1 MTTLGWIGLGRI
13 GLPMASRLLSS
24 GHELLVHDLDPA
36 KVGEM
41 VLKGAAAAVSPNDM
55 AARAATIFTCVIDG
69 RSLEDVLFG
78 PDGLTSAASVDTL
91 LVDHTSIDPDE
102 CRALAARARSVC
114 GLRMIDAPISGGP
127 AVAVEGKLVGWLGGD
142 VEDVERVKPLI
153 AHYVA
158 KATHMGAIG
167 QGQLSKSCSQ
177 FIVASTIALWSQML
191 RYAES
196 CGLDPSLL
204 IEALQG
210 GAADSPI
217 SRVFG
222 RQIVDGNVPAASIRN
237 QTKDLRI
244 ILGCQGEGDGWPFAE
259 AALQEFLRHIA
270 PQEDR
275 RDRSAEVL
283 GASQG

>member
-1 MTTLGWIGLGRI
+1 
-13 GLPMASRLLSS
+13 
-24 GHELLVHDLDPA
+24 
-36 KVGEM
+36 M
-41 VLKGAAAAVSPNDM
+41 VSKGAVAAVSPNGI

-78 PDGLTSAASVDTL
+78 PDGLTSAASADTL
-91 LVDHTSIDPDE
+91 LVDHTSIDPNE

-114 GLRMIDAPISGGP
+114 GLRMIDAPISGGS
-127 AVAVEGKLVGWLGGD
+127 AAAVEGKLVGWLGGD
-142 VEDVERVKPLI
+142 AEDVERVKPLI
-153 AHYVA
+153 AHYIA

-167 QGQLSKSCSQ
+167 QGQLSKSCNQ

-204 IEALQG
+204 IEALEG

-217 SRVFG
+217 SRAFG
-222 RQIVDGNVPAASIRN
+222 RQIVDGNVPTASIRN

-244 ILGCQGEGDGWPFAE
+244 ILDHRGEGGGWPLVE
-259 AALQEFLRHIA
+259 AALQEFLLYIGR
-270 PQEDR
+270 QEDPR
-275 RDRSAEVL
+275 NRSAKAP
-283 GASQG
+283 GAGEG